1 MATYPCPMSGADA
14 YTASRA
20 LFDVLITRLG
30 DPQMAER
37 PEHTVEEFIAGTGRD
52 VLRQA
57 LQDHLDARAAAEQR
71 LPEVTGADQVPRRRA
86 EPGHTRLLSTTL
98 GQVEVTRIAYRKPGV
113 SSLHP
118 ADARLALPDGRYSF
132 PLQQAVVHETVTGA
146 LRQARDGLERILGA
160 RVGTRQLMQI
170 TTDAARDVR
179 DFYPQHPVPTP
190 ATRPDGQAGPRDLLV
205 LSIDATGVNMIDS
218 GLRESPPGRDDGPRP
233 PSAQLS
239 CRERTGRTRMAV
251 VTAVYDAAPAIRC
264 PADVMP
270 TDATE
275 RATRRP
281 GPKAVNREV
290 DASIVDS
297 TAPMTRRL
305 FDRAQQRDPNHL
317 RRWIVLVDGNNH
329 QIDRINAE
337 AHTRGVR
344 INLILD
350 FVHVL
355 EYLWKAAE
363 DLHPTQPGRAAF
375 VARTAR
381 DLLEHHPARVIADL
395 KSQHDTVTATGDTA
409 PGLKRCIGYL
419 TAKQPYLIYR
429 IALTMGWPIA
439 TGVIEGACR
448 YLVKDRLAITG
459 ARWSLPGAEAVLLL
473 RAVITNGDFDAYW
486 KYHLQQEHQRTH
498 TSRYQHQYDLAA

>member
-1 MATYPCPMSGADA
+1 MAPYPCPEPSDA
-14 YTASRA
+14 GYTASRT
-20 LFDVLITRLG
+20 LFDALITRLS
-30 DPQMAER
+30 DPRMAEE
-37 PEHTVEEFIAGTGRD
+37 PEHAVEQFIAGTGRD

-57 LQDHLDARAAAEQR
+57 LQDHLDARAAAERR
-71 LPEVTGADQVPRRRA
+71 LPEVTGADLVVRRRA

-98 GQVEVTRIAYRKPGV
+98 GLVEATRIAYRHPGV
-113 SSLHP
+113 SNLHP
-118 ADARLALPDGRYSF
+118 ADARLALPAGRYSF
-132 PLQQAVVHETVTGA
+132 PLQEAVVHESVTGA
-146 LRQARDGLERILGA
+146 LREARDGLDRILGA
-160 RVGTRQLMQI
+160 HIGTRQLMQI
-170 TTDAARDVR
+170 TTEAARDVR
-179 DFYPQHPVPTP
+179 HFYSQHPVPAP
-190 ATRPDGQAGPRDLLV
+190 ATRPRGAAPRDLLV

-218 GLRESPPGRDDGPRP
+218 GLRESPPIRDDGPQP

-251 VTAVYDAAPAIRC
+251 VTAVYDAAPAVRG

-270 TDATE
+270 TGAIE
-275 RATRRP
+275 RAARRP
-281 GPKAVNREV
+281 GPKAVNRQV

-297 TAPMTRRL
+297 TAPMTRRM
-305 FDRAQQRDPNHL
+305 FDRAQQRDPTHL

-337 AHTRGVR
+337 AHAHGVR

-350 FVHVL
+350 FIHVL

-363 DLHPTQPGRAAF
+363 DLHPTQSGRAAF

-395 KSQHDTVTATGDTA
+395 RSQYDTVTATGNSA
-409 PGLKRCIGYL
+409 PGLKRCIDYL

-473 RAVITNGDFDAYW
+473 RAVITNGDFPTHW
-486 KYHLQQEHQRTH
+486 KFHLQQEHQRTH